1 MSLGYRV
8 LRTTIIRF
16 LGMVVFAVYWNFNG
30 LCTKMIE
37 KNNTCKTQKMWL
49 IFKQVLII
57 FIFEDM
63 RNYLIG
69 RI

>member
-1 MSLGYRV
+1 MIKFVIQTIKIEIKKMSLGYRV

-37 KNNTCKTQKMWL
+37 KNNTCKTQKM
-49 IFKQVLII
+49 
-57 FIFEDM
+57 
-63 RNYLIG
+63 
-69 RI
+69 